1 MTDIKQIDKGAWNK
15 TKKMANGRRGRGL
28 KRKKKQILHGRLKIK
43 SQRAHTHTLT
53 RTTRQTH
60 THTNKKRRERE
71 MTALRHCILNGVKE
85 KRETGVGNI
94 HQLKRTREGS
104 SKKLQRHTWGRM
116 QGVGVTRSFIR
127 NPRRRRRKTTYI
139 LSTIRLKNYL
149 PLPSFFLSKLKQ
161 VTVIV
166 WS

>member
-15 TKKMANGRRGRGL
+15 TKKWRTEEGGGGFE
-28 KRKKKQILHGRLKIK
+28 KKKKKKFYTGDLKK
-43 SQRAHTHTLT
+43 
-53 RTTRQTH
+53 
-60 THTNKKRRERE
+60 NP

-104 SKKLQRHTWGRM
+104 SKKLQRHTRGRM

-127 NPRRRRRKTTYI
+127 NPRRRRRRHTFY
-139 LSTIRLKNYL
+139 RRYD
-149 PLPSFFLSKLKQ
+149 
-161 VTVIV
+161 
-166 WS
+166 